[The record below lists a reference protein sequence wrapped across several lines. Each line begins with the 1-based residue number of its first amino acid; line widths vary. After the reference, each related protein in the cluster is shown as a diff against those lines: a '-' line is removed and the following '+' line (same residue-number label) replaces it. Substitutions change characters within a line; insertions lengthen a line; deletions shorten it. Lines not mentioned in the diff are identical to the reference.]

1 MIHFAGD
8 AAVAALALR
17 LASPAGVFPAS
28 EGEAAVD
35 EDAVVDDVVE
45 AVVVSRSVE

>member
-1 MIHFAGD
+1 MIQRAGD

-17 LASPAGVFPAS
+17 LASPAVVVPAN
-28 EGEAAVD
+28 EGEATVD